1 MEYFSYGLHAAS
13 GVAISPDGSC
23 ILVANGSNVACID
36 VNTKSIVFQDFPD
49 DSDLYNF
56 RGVAISSCGSFALVT
71 SSGGCFTNDIGKI
84 DLSSWEIS
92 FPYSGCPSPNCIAIS
107 SDDSFAL
114 VTNNDRDVMNRID
127 LSTGTITR
135 IAAPAV
141 DRCWKGVAIS
151 ADCNFALIASMDSSS
166 VARGEELFIK
176 NCAKCHGE
184 SGNGYGPVTQG
195 FTTWPRQL
203 WAWHKTGPETDGYIY
218 WFITNGRSDMP
229 PWGVILSEKERWD
242 LVSYVKTLKP
252 PSSE

>member
-1 MEYFSYGLHAAS
+1 MELTNTESGWPVLTLQYDSSSISKEEIEKTIAKIEDPAGHNYKVHHGPLQANAA
-13 GVAISPDGSC
+13 
-23 ILVANGSNVACID
+23 L
-36 VNTKSIVFQDFPD
+36 TEEEMQSIAMLGPTAEAFPQ
-49 DSDLYNF
+49 L
-56 RGVAISSCGSFALVT
+56 
-71 SSGGCFTNDIGKI
+71 TN
-84 DLSSWEIS
+84 
-92 FPYSGCPSPNCIAIS
+92 PYSG
-107 SDDSFAL
+107 
-114 VTNNDRDVMNRID
+114 
-127 LSTGTITR
+127 
-135 IAAPAV
+135 
-141 DRCWKGVAIS
+141 
-151 ADCNFALIASMDSSS
+151 DSSS

>member
-1 MEYFSYGLHAAS
+1 MKKFTPLACLSLIFWLTPLLASTVKEEFKIEGL
-13 GVAISPDGSC
+13 ISPASPKALQSELEKELKVK
-23 ILVANGSNVACID
+23 ILGLELTNTESGWPVLTLQYDSSSISKEEIEKTIAKIEDPAGHNYKVHHGPLQANAAL
-36 VNTKSIVFQDFPD
+36 TEEEMQSIAMLGPTAEAFPQ
-49 DSDLYNF
+49 L
-56 RGVAISSCGSFALVT
+56 
-71 SSGGCFTNDIGKI
+71 TN
-84 DLSSWEIS
+84 
-92 FPYSGCPSPNCIAIS
+92 PYSG
-107 SDDSFAL
+107 
-114 VTNNDRDVMNRID
+114 
-127 LSTGTITR
+127 
-135 IAAPAV
+135 
-141 DRCWKGVAIS
+141 
-151 ADCNFALIASMDSSS
+151 DSSS